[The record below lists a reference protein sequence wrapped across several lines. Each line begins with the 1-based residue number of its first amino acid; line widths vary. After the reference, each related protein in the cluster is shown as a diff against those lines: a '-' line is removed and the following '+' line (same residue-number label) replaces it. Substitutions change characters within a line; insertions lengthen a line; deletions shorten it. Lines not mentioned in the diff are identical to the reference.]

1 MLTPKISGIFD
12 CRKYDQTG
20 KKTHDQREW
29 LSDAEVVT
37 FSALI
42 PKGDVPACLLKADGT
57 LDDFAALKISKRER
71 AAAEA
76 EGREPVEDCVVAKFK
91 IGSRTAW
98 FDKYGKPT
106 DRPTNEELEKNRY
119 MVQIDF
125 NRKEKD
131 PTQPLKASGY
141 WVNNIMFTVVERNP
155 FEGQAFEVAPEPE
168 AGPEPTD
175 DLPFGN

>member
-29 LSDAEVVT
+29 LSDSDVVT

-42 PKGDVPACLLKADGT
+42 QIADVPECLMINGQ
-57 LDDFAALKISKRER
+57 LDEFASYKVSKRER

-76 EGREPVEDCVVAKFK
+76 EGREPVADCVVAKFK

-125 NRKEKD
+125 SRKEKD
-131 PTQPLKASGY
+131 PSQPLKASGY

-155 FEGQAFEVAPEPE
+155 FEGQAFEVEPEPE
-168 AGPEPTD
+168 IEPEPSD
-175 DLPFGN
+175 NLPFN